1 MMTTNY
7 FCDQIQNVIDQT
19 LKAIIVVQGDWNAKA
34 RKDVYENWQGI
45 CSPFCY
51 DETNERGLRLLQ
63 FATFNDLVLANTSQ
77 DGPGIAQMDKVD
89 IKKST
94 TTSRGA

>member
-1 MMTTNY
+1 MILLQPPLLWKGWDGRPLCLLRTVKY
-7 FCDQIQNVIDQT
+7 R
-19 LKAIIVVQGDWNAKA
+19 W
-34 RKDVYENWQGI
+34 KDACENWQSI
-45 CSPFCY
+45 CGPFCK
-51 DETNERGLRLLQ
+51 DDTNERGLRLLE